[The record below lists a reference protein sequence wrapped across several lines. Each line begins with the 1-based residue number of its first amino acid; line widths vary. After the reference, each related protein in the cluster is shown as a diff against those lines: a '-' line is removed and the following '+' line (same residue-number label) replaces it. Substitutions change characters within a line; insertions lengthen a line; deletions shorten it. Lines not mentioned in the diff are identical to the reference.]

1 MRALQFRTLVGGAV
15 SLTVVLALAGTPLL
29 QAQANPAA
37 PLVGAWTLNKDLSDK
52 APDRGAQGDN
62 NGSRGQGGGHHH
74 GGGGG
79 GFGGHGGG
87 QQGDAAADPEQAA
100 RTRQAMRDL
109 LNPPDHLTIV
119 KAENMMVLTGP
130 DGRTTRLSLDGKK
143 VKDDST
149 KIERTTKWDG
159 SKLVSEIKGVGS
171 SKITET
177 YTIDVEHHQLRVAL
191 QVENNQQN
199 TTINH
204 VYDADAR

>member
-1 MRALQFRTLVGGAV
+1 MSRGG
-15 SLTVVLALAGTPLL
+15 VVRLSVWIALASTALL
-29 QAQANPAA
+29 HAQANPSAS
-37 PLVGAWTLNKDLSDK
+37 LVGAWTLNKDLSDK
-52 APDRGAQGDN
+52 APDRASQGDN
-62 NGSRGQGGGHHH
+62 DGSRGQGGGHHH

-87 QQGDAAADPEQAA
+87 FGRGGGQQGAATDSEQAA

-119 KAENMMVLTGP
+119 QAENMMVLTGP

-177 YTIDVEHHQLRVAL
+177 YSIDSERHQLRVAL
-191 QVENNQQN
+191 QVENPERPM
-199 TTINH
+199 TVNH
-204 VYDADAR
+204 VYDADAH